1 MSYQPMD
8 PRAPY
13 ANPQN
18 PYRQY
23 LVNKVETAT
32 PLMLVIMLYDEAIK
46 MCVMARADL
55 GKDKESVHNK
65 LVKAQKIVT
74 ELTVSLNMES
84 GGDIADNLK
93 SLYVY
98 LHMRLVEANIE
109 NNGEKID
116 EALKILRELREA
128 WNVVNQ
134 ESRKMMLQQT
144 GRVTYT

>member
-84 GGDIADNLK
+84 GGEIADNLK

-116 EALKILRELREA
+116 EALKILKELREA